1 MGNLCC
7 GEGRDN
13 SCGPADEEESAE
25 FYEYTFQPPATY
37 KPAMPPLGRSASEL
51 SVSSEPPLPPTPV
64 PVFAAQSR
72 ILLRVAQSR
81 VVAIPEH
88 CVAPDDDALVRL

>member
-1 MGNLCC
+1 MGSLCC

-13 SCGPADEEESAE
+13 GCGPADEEESAE

-51 SVSSEPPLPPTPV
+51 SVNSEPPPPTPV
-64 PVFAAQSR
+64 PVFAQTR
-72 ILLRVAQSR
+72 LLRVAQSR
-81 VVAIPEH
+81 VAAIPEQ